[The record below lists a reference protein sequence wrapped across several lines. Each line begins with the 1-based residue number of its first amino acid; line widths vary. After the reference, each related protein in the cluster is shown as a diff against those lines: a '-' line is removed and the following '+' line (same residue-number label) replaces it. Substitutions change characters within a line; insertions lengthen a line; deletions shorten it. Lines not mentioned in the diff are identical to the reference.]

1 MFKKKDMNFKI
12 LNKVKITTLNFIKIN
27 SIHNVF
33 WNFGA
38 GVWLALLII
47 LSTPWYISKLGLELY
62 GVLSIWLVFQALMS
76 FFDFGLGATMIR
88 EFAAAKLDKAGV
100 IHKQDLL
107 KTIEIFYWIIACVLF
122 FFLVIFSVFFSNDWF
137 TFNISQNINIV
148 YIMLLISCTLFFQF
162 PNVLYFNGLIGL
174 QNHKLMNILQISG
187 NSLRYGIGSL
197 VLFFRNDLIWFFYA
211 QILVAILQT
220 FVTRYFLWNGLNRT
234 NMCRPVFRLDL
245 LRYSARF
252 SGGMALTSIA
262 AVMISNIDR
271 IAISRIL
278 PASDLGKYAIAF
290 TATGLLQL
298 GIQPF
303 YRAFFPRYAELYSF
317 GDYEKLKNEY
327 FFSNKMIAI
336 IIISLGI
343 ICLFFAEDIFFS
355 WMKITDLNIIKSFR
369 LLILGILCSGLG
381 WLPAAMQQAQGWT
394 SLHVKMIFGS
404 IVIGLPLMIF
414 AIHFF
419 GIIGGTVVWLVH
431 GISDITL
438 GLWLMHRRIFKG
450 ELSRWYLTVILPPII
465 ISFPITYLSFL
476 LKPLDLA
483 RFESLIWIF
492 VTGAILIL
500 INLYYTLKKQ

>member
-1 MFKKKDMNFKI
+1 MNFKI
-12 LNKVKITTLNFIKIN
+12 LNSNKFKSLNFIKFN
-27 SIHNVF
+27 SVQNVF

-76 FFDFGLGATMIR
+76 FFDFGLGATIIR
-88 EFAAAKLDKAGV
+88 EFAGSKLGSEGDFYR
-100 IHKQDLL
+100 QDLL
-107 KTIEIFYWIIACVLF
+107 KTIEIFYWIIAAVLF
-122 FFLVIFSVFFSNDWF
+122 SFLVIFSVFFSDNWF
-137 TFNISQNINIV
+137 TFNISKNINIV

-162 PNVLYFNGLIGL
+162 PSVLYFNGLIGL

-187 NSLRYGIGSL
+187 NTLRYGIGSL
-197 VLFFRNDLIWFFYA
+197 ILFFHNDLIWFFSA

-220 FVTRYFLWNGLNRT
+220 FVTRYFLWKGINYTSLYT
-234 NMCRPVFRLDL
+234 PVFKLDL

-262 AVMISNIDR
+262 AVMISNVDR
-271 IAISRIL
+271 IAISKIL
-278 PASDLGKYAIAF
+278 PVSELGKYAIAF

-303 YRAFFPRYAELYSF
+303 YRAFFPRYSELYSL
-317 GDYEKLKNEY
+317 GDYEKLKTEY

-343 ICLFFAEDIFFS
+343 ICLFFAEDIFLS
-355 WMKITDLNIIKSFR
+355 WMKINDLIIIKAFR

-404 IVIGLPLMIF
+404 ILIGLPIMIF

-419 GIIGGTVVWLVH
+419 GIIGGTVVWLIH

-438 GLWLMHRRIFKG
+438 GLWLMHKRILKG
-450 ELSRWYLTVILPPII
+450 ELLRWYRTVIVPPVI
-465 ISFPITYLSFL
+465 ISLPITYVSFL
-476 LKPLDLA
+476 LKPHALG
-483 RFESLIWIF
+483 RVESIIWIF
-492 VTGAILIL
+492 VTGVILIL
-500 INLYYTLKKQ
+500 SNFYYTLKMQKS